1 MDCGDNDRTA
11 PRVAALQLCVASVD
25 SLPSSAQKNT
35 VHICQW
41 TTLHPPDA
49 YHLARTTDGFRSS
62 PIPTP
67 ASRWFTVV
75 VTMGAADGDVSGA
88 CDSSMAGCD
97 GRLWEF
103 VTQSTKNVPGSNLPA
118 DPSRRGSGCREAAH
132 GSHPLHKSARS
143 PRRCPPCHQ
152 PPAAPGSATP
162 VCPQPRQVLC
172 GHTGG
177 RQRTSAFVYGP
188 APTAA
193 P

>member
-1 MDCGDNDRTA
+1 VLLRCNCVLQVWTVCRRVPKRTPSTFANGPHSTDQMRTTWRGQRTA
-11 PRVAALQLCVASVD
+11 
-25 SLPSSAQKNT
+25 SARLRFQ
-35 VHICQW
+35 HQR
-41 TTLHPPDA
+41 HGG
-49 YHLARTTDGFRSS
+49 RGGG
-62 PIPTP
+62 
-67 ASRWFTVV
+67 SRWFTVV

-88 CDSSMAGCD
+88 CDGSMAGCR

-143 PRRCPPCHQ
+143 LRRCPRCHR
-152 PPAAPGSATP
+152 PPAAPGSAAP

-177 RQRTSAFVYGP
+177 RQRTSAFVYGS